1 MPAIADPY
9 RGRPV
14 HTPADERRHTESGA
28 SQPPTVSLRIRT
40 AVQRSALTSA
50 LADGADPSD
59 RRELALR
66 AIQLTSRRSRKTM
79 ARTLRRIVAEAHQ
92 PPLARSS
99 AAPIRRVAVL
109 DAEGAIN
116 AIIERLTDD
125 QPVHPH
131 GMAIVLRTIT
141 NADTSALYL
150 PSEPGTLRR
159 VISVATAAMD
169 PGATE
174 SHEFPLTA

>member
-9 RGRPV
+9 RGRPA
-14 HTPADERRHTESGA
+14 HAPADEHRHADSGTGRPR
-28 SQPPTVSLRIRT
+28 SVSLRLRT

-50 LADGADPSD
+50 LANGTDPSD
-59 RRELALR
+59 RPELALR

-79 ARTLRRIVAEAHQ
+79 ARTLRRIVAAAHH

-99 AAPIRRVAVL
+99 AAPTRRGAVL
-109 DAEGAIN
+109 DAERAIN
-116 AIIERLTDD
+116 AMIERLTDA
-125 QPVHPH
+125 QPVQAQ
-131 GMAIVLRTIT
+131 GMAIILRTIT
-141 NADTSALYL
+141 NADNSPLYL

-159 VISVATAAMD
+159 VIAVAMAAMD
-169 PGATE
+169 PDVTE